1 MKQNRTFS
9 GALHRFLYKHPNFGI
24 RRLMTYLIVGNL
36 LVYLL
41 SQMDRTGLLSYYL
54 CLIPGRVL
62 HGEVWRL
69 VTFVFVPGTGNLLTL
84 ALELYFYYLIGSTLE
99 RAWGVGKFT
108 AYYLIGMLLSIVYAF
123 LAGLFGR
130 MEYVAVTGQYLSLSM
145 FFVYATLW
153 PENRVLLFFFIPIR
167 VVWLAWLEAVL
178 FVLSMIAGHTLLP
191 LVGILNYFLFC
202 SDQLLASIR
211 VMKNRG
217 SSAASR
223 AQFRRQVRTGEQTNS
238 NLHYLHRCAVCG
250 KTDTEHPEL
259 EFRFC
264 SQCVGYHCF
273 CEEHI
278 HSHIHFTEP

>member
-1 MKQNRTFS
+1 MKPIRKFN
-9 GALHRFLYKHPNFGI
+9 GAMQRFLYKHPNFGLH
-24 RRLMTYLIVGNL
+24 RLMTYLIVGNL

-41 SQMDRTGLLSYYL
+41 SQMDRSGMLTYYL
-54 CLIPGRVL
+54 VLIPGRVL

-69 VTFVFVPGTGNLLTL
+69 VTFVFVPGTYNLLSL

-99 RAWGVGKFT
+99 HIWGEGKFT
-108 AYYLIGMLLSIVYAF
+108 FYYLCGMVLSIVYAF
-123 LAGLFGR
+123 LAGLVGD
-130 MEYVAVTGQYLSLSM
+130 MEFVFVTGEYISLSM
-145 FFVYATLW
+145 FFVFATYW
-153 PENRVLLFFFIPIR
+153 PNNQVRLFFIIPLR
-167 VVWLAWLEAVL
+167 VKWLAWFEAAM
-178 FVLSMIAGHTLLP
+178 FVLSMIRGWTLLP

-202 SDQLLASIR
+202 GDQLWEALCSL
-211 VMKNRG
+211 KDRG
-217 SSAASR
+217 SSAVRRSR
-223 AQFRRQVRTGEQTNS
+223 FRQKVRTGEQANA
-238 NLHYLHRCAVCG
+238 NLHYLHKCAVCG